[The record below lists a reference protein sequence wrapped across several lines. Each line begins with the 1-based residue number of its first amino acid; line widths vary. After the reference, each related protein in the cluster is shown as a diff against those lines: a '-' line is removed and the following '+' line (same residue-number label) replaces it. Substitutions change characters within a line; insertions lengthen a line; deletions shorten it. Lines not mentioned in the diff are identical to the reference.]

1 MKEMVWWSGVV
12 ESRDDPEKLGR
23 CRVRIFGYH
32 TDDITILPTKDLP
45 WAIPIQP
52 ITSAAAS
59 GVGTT
64 PIGIVT
70 GSWVVGWF
78 LDGDEAQQPVMMGTI
93 AGKPSSNTQT
103 KAKQVQVNA
112 ETNTLKDSRN
122 KIVYDRQGNAI
133 NTNTAE
139 FCNSPHVGQ
148 ETFWVISVYDSF
160 KNSTTLAILHLA

>member
-1 MKEMVWWSGVV
+1 MTNINIAYWWTGVV
-12 ESRDDPEKLGR
+12 EDRDDPEKLGR

-78 LDGDEAQQPVMMGTI
+78 LDGDEAQHPVMMGTI

-103 KAKQVQVNA
+103 KAKQVQ
-112 ETNTLKDSRN
+112 
-122 KIVYDRQGNAI
+122 
-133 NTNTAE
+133 
-139 FCNSPHVGQ
+139 F
-148 ETFWVISVYDSF
+148 
-160 KNSTTLAILHLA
+160 